1 MSSRNPNERAA
12 GRAVSMD
19 PVHPTARP
27 ESGQTGA
34 ATGAGQA
41 GARSAQS
48 RPAESQSRPAES
60 QSRSAE
66 SRPAESG
73 SRSNESLVAAEFGT
87 PAVLEHH
94 VVALSTPGGPRPLVM
109 HTVDGD
115 LELAPLSVQV
125 WARAGRMTVVAQ
137 GGTELKFTVLCPDE
151 HEDLELGEHWP
162 PGEPEGAAKRFA
174 SAAARDVA
182 DAVTFPAWLAR
193 TTRNSGQR
201 NATMH
206 ALVRRLRAAS
216 PETAV
221 YVGQT
226 YAFEH
231 HHPERHHPYDHRGI
245 VGHEGYPREL

>member
-1 MSSRNPNERAA
+1 MSSRNPNKRAA
-12 GRAVSMD
+12 GGAVSMD
-19 PVHPTARP
+19 PVHPAAQP

-34 ATGAGQA
+34 AGDAGQV
-41 GARSAQS
+41 GG
-48 RPAESQSRPAES
+48 RPADSGSAASGSAGSRS
-60 QSRSAE
+60 GQSRSGE
-66 SRPAESG
+66 T
-73 SRSNESLVAAEFGT
+73 LVAAELGT

-94 VVALSTPGGPRPLVM
+94 VVALSTPGGSKPLVV
-109 HTVDGD
+109 HTIDGD
-115 LELAPLSVQV
+115 LDLVPIGVQV

-137 GGTELKFTVLCPDE
+137 GGAEMKFTILCPDE
-151 HEDLELGEHWP
+151 HEDVEIGERWPLGEP
-162 PGEPEGAAKRFA
+162 DGAAKRFA
-174 SAAARDVA
+174 TAAARDVA

-231 HHPERHHPYDHRGI
+231 HHPERNHPYDHRGI